1 MKKIAI
7 LISIVTVII
16 GQINI
21 EELIVIPSEKVQ
33 HTKIQTINPN
43 QNLMSGS
50 GVAIITGNA
59 SPSYN
64 SVGLSSTVLITPG
77 GSGSVGVIILLIA
90 MVTLRGMLHPLP

>member
-7 LISIVTVII
+7 LISIVTVIT
-16 GQINI
+16 GQINL

-33 HTKIQTINPN
+33 HTEIQNINPN
-43 QNLMSGS
+43 QNSVSGS
-50 GVAIITGNA
+50 GAAIITGNA

-77 GSGSVGVIILLIA
+77 GSGSVGVYYIIIKY
-90 MVTLRGMLHPLP
+90 